1 MIKSYRIVDGY
12 VKKAEGSSIPDG
24 FTEYTVGQE
33 PAELKALL
41 DEEALKKL
49 VADGEALVEAHIQ
62 EPIDAYNKAHS
73 VKFRDAHSCAN
84 YKDEA
89 TYPHHLFCADAWAF
103 NVAVWEASRAIQVQV
118 FTEVI
123 PQPTAEEFK
132 AMLPVYAGVV

>member
-1 MIKSYRIVDGY
+1 MKYYKNTNNETFVDPILANHTGL
-12 VKKAEGSSIPDG
+12 VEI
-24 FTEYTVGQE
+24 TESEFLAIANPPKTVEQIQ
-33 PAELKALL
+33 AELIAS
-41 DEEALKKL
+41 
-49 VADGEALVEAHIQ
+49 GEALVEAHIQ
-62 EPIDAYNKAHS
+62 EPIDAYNKANG
-73 VKFRDAHSCAN
+73 VKFKDAHSCAN

-132 AMLPVYAGVV
+132 AMLPVYVGVV